1 MITRNSTL
9 FKEIQKVLIIVVST
23 IVMAV
28 GLNMFLIPANVF
40 ANGATGIAQILAAL
54 LPLSTGMFLFLI
66 NIPIAVLGWY
76 KVGKLFTF
84 YSFIHVALTTFFLE
98 IIPIEALS
106 DNILLNGVFGG
117 VITAVG
123 AALPLKWGASAGG
136 LDVVALVLA
145 RISDGP
151 VGNYFFILNG
161 IIVIAAG
168 LLFDWEIALYTLL
181 TLYVS
186 SRVIDTIHTRHVKVT
201 AFIVTKQPE
210 ALREAIHKHI
220 TRGITRIPAKG
231 GYDYTEKEIL
241 MIVITRYELFALKE
255 VIEEVDEQAFT
266 NIVNTAGIY
275 GMFRKSD

>member
-76 KVGKLFTF
+76 KVGKIFTF

-231 GYDYTEKEIL
+231 GYDYTEKEVL

>member
-9 FKEIQKVLIIVVST
+9 FKEIQKVLIIVLST
-23 IVMAV
+23 FIMAI

-54 LPLSTGMFLFLI
+54 FPFSTGIFLFLI

-84 YSFIHVALTTFFLE
+84 YSFLHVALTTFFLE
-98 IIPIEALS
+98 IVPVEALS
-106 DNILLNGVFGG
+106 EDILLNGVFGG

-123 AALPLKWGASAGG
+123 AAVPLKWGASAGG
-136 LDVVALVLA
+136 LDIVALVLA
-145 RISDGP
+145 RVSDRP
-151 VGNYFFILNG
+151 VGTYFFILNG
-161 IIVIAAG
+161 IIVMTAG
-168 LLFDWEIALYTLL
+168 LLFDWESALYTLL
-181 TLYVS
+181 ALYVS

-201 AFIVTKQPE
+201 AMIVTKQPDI
-210 ALREAIHKHI
+210 LREAIHKHI

-231 GYDYTEKEIL
+231 GYDYSEKEVL

-255 VIEEVDEQAFT
+255 VIEEVDPEAFT
-266 NIVNTAGIY
+266 NIVNTAGIF
-275 GMFRKSD
+275 GLFRKDD

>member
-9 FKEIQKVLIIVVST
+9 FKEIQKVLIIVMST

-98 IIPIEALS
+98 IIPIQALS

-145 RISDGP
+145 RVSDSP
-151 VGNYFFILNG
+151 VGNYFFVLNG
-161 IIVIAAG
+161 IIVIGAG

-201 AFIVTKQPE
+201 AFIVTKQPD
-210 ALREAIHKHI
+210 ALREAIHNHI

-266 NIVNTAGIY
+266 NIVNTAGIF
-275 GMFRKSD
+275 GIFRKND